1 MNVQKARSPSASRR
15 SPWPLPAAARPGLMA
30 PRSKVAALRQGDIWP
45 CKPRRRA
52 GAPCTVARWAGSGAR
67 LVGYLCTRGGKAM
80 FVAAAD
86 RDKLECTLYSGA
98 DHQLVHGRTQISVG
112 GAECGREQLD
122 VVCDAVY
129 QMVSSSG
136 RGGDTMYRVVSLYQ
150 CIAMYLNVSDT
161 ERCIAS

>member
-1 MNVQKARSPSASRR
+1 
-15 SPWPLPAAARPGLMA
+15 
-30 PRSKVAALRQGDIWP
+30 
-45 CKPRRRA
+45 
-52 GAPCTVARWAGSGAR
+52 
-67 LVGYLCTRGGKAM
+67 M

-112 GAECGREQLD
+112 PVLSAAVEQLD